1 MDITAAPSIVT
12 IGMIQGGIRGNIIP
26 DSVVMVGTVRTLDR
40 SASNDIHVRIR
51 RTVEKVAES
60 AGATSDVTITKAY
73 PITYNDPALTAR
85 MVPTLKRVARDG
97 KAAVLPPVTGA
108 EDFSYFQQKIPGLYF
123 FLGVTPDGVN
133 PTTAAKNHSPLF
145 FADEKA
151 LPVGVRALTQLTL
164 DYMGGGK
171 PVQ

>member
-1 MDITAAPSIVT
+1 
-12 IGMIQGGIRGNIIP
+12 
-26 DSVVMVGTVRTLDR
+26 
-40 SASNDIHVRIR
+40 
-51 RTVEKVAES
+51 VAES
-60 AGATSDVTITKAY
+60 AGATSEVTITKSY

-85 MVPTLKRVARDG
+85 MVSTLKRTARDG

-133 PTTAAKNHSPLF
+133 PATTAKNHSPLF

-164 DYMGGGK
+164 DYMASGK
-171 PVQ
+171 VVQ